1 MFREEWLG
9 MLGNSVVSE
18 NRSEASQGEH
28 APFLSKKGLTRAL
41 GVQGGA
47 RATAGDSGR
56 ARDAD
61 SAAIPAVP
69 GGGFQVGS
77 GG

>member
-1 MFREEWLG
+1 

-18 NRSEASQGEH
+18 NRSEASRDEYT
-28 APFLSKKGLTRAL
+28 AFLSKKGLTRAL
-41 GVQGGA
+41 EVQGGA
-47 RATAGDSGR
+47 GATARDSGR
-56 ARDAD
+56 ARGAD
-61 SAAIPAVP
+61 SAAIPAVT